1 MVSILLIAIGSWC
14 LQNNMGEILLQK
26 VAIMSNIGNNVRTII
41 DKFRDL
47 TNLTFD
53 TKVPELA
60 KAASIYACASM

>member
-26 VAIMSNIGNNVRTII
+26 VAINIGNNVRTII